1 MTKVCDIVKEIEKV
15 APMHLA
21 EDFDNV
27 GLLVGDGQNEVK
39 NVLISLDCTLET
51 VQLAKEQK
59 CELIISHHPVIFAPL
74 KKVLSGSVVYELIK
88 NDISVISMHTNL
100 DVGVGG
106 VNSSLCDAIGLEN
119 IEFYTAND
127 GYILQKGSI
136 KECSADDLAEH
147 LKKSLNTVVKYVD
160 GGKEI
165 KNVLVC
171 SGSGGDFIY
180 EAINGGFQALVT
192 SDIKHHQFLDAK
204 DNGVSLFEC
213 GHFNTEDVVI
223 EPLCELLKNEF
234 KDVKF
239 ITTHK
244 TNIKYK

>member
-1 MTKVCDIVKEIEKV
+1 MTVNKIFEFLNEKFPV
-15 APMHLA
+15 NTAC
-21 EDFDNV
+21 DFDNV
-27 GLLVGDGQNEVK
+27 GLLVGNGEAQVLNA
-39 NVLISLDCTLET
+39 LISLDCTKET
-51 VQLAKEQK
+51 VEIAKNNSCQ
-59 CELIISHHPVIFAPL
+59 LIITHHPVIFSPL
-74 KKVLSGSVVYELIK
+74 KNILKGSIVYELIE
-88 NDISVISMHTNL
+88 NNISVISMHTNL
-100 DVGVGG
+100 DVGMGG

>member
-1 MTKVCDIVKEIEKV
+1 MKVNKILEFLNGKFPVDTAC
-15 APMHLA
+15 
-21 EDFDNV
+21 DFDNV
-27 GLLVGDGQNEVK
+27 GLLVGDGEVDVS

-51 VQLAKEQK
+51 VETAKNNK
-59 CELIISHHPVIFAPL
+59 CELIITHHPVIFSPL
-74 KKVLSGSVVYELIK
+74 KNVLKGSVVYKLIE
-88 NDISVISMHTNL
+88 NNISVISMHTNL
-100 DVGVGG
+100 DVGMGG

-119 IEFYTAND
+119 VEFYPASD

-147 LKKSLNTVVKYVD
+147 LKKRLNTVVKYVD
-160 GGKEI
+160 GGKPI

-180 EAINGGFQALVT
+180 DAIKGGFDALVT
-192 SDIKHHQFLDAK
+192 SDIKHHQFLEAE

-213 GHFNTEDVVI
+213 GHFNTEDVVV
-223 EPLCELLKNEF
+223 EPLCELLKDKF
-234 KDVKF
+234 KDIKF

-244 TNIKYK
+244 TSIKYK

>member
-1 MTKVCDIVKEIEKV
+1 MTVNKIFEFLNEKFPV
-15 APMHLA
+15 NTAC
-21 EDFDNV
+21 DFDNV
-27 GLLVGDGQNEVK
+27 GLLVGNGEAQVLNA
-39 NVLISLDCTLET
+39 LISLDCTKET
-51 VQLAKEQK
+51 VEIAKNNS
-59 CELIISHHPVIFAPL
+59 CELIITHHPVIFSPL
-74 KKVLSGSVVYELIK
+74 KNVLKGSIVYELIE
-88 NDISVISMHTNL
+88 NNISVISMHTNL
-100 DVGVGG
+100 DVGMGG
-106 VNSSLCDAIGLEN
+106 VNSSLCNAIGLEN

-160 GGKEI
+160 GGKKI

-192 SDIKHHQFLDAK
+192 SDIKHHHFLDAK